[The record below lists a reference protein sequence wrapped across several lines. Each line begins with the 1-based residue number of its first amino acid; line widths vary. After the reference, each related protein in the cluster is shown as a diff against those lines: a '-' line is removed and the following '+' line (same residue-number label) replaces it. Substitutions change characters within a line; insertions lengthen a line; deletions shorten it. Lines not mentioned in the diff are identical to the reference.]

1 MDCNAIGDYLRSN
14 HHTRST
20 AALSKQLEAAF
31 SCKGSEIRK
40 CINRLRS
47 DGIPICS
54 CVDGYFY
61 SDEPEDISGTIN
73 QLHGRIEKNRTGVT
87 RYGQV
92 YFAGEEDV
100 KCREKLT

>member
-20 AALSKQLEAAF
+20 ADLSKQLEAAF

-54 CVDGYFY
+54 CVDGYSY

-73 QLHGRIEKNRTGVT
+73 QLHGRIEKIERALHGM
-87 RYGQV
+87 G
-92 YFAGEEDV
+92 
-100 KCREKLT
+100 KCISPERRMLNAEKN